1 MDKPYHWDG
10 GQPPTNEKMEMITI
24 TMEEYN
30 DFCMIRDF
38 VYDNNYVMALE
49 MYIDIKNNQSQV
61 EETINLIIEDEE
73 E

>member
-1 MDKPYHWDG
+1 M
-10 GQPPTNEKMEMITI
+10 MEGMITI

>member
-1 MDKPYHWDG
+1 MG
-10 GQPPTNEKMEMITI
+10 GMITI

-38 VYDNNYVMALE
+38 VYDNNHVMALE

>member
-1 MDKPYHWDG
+1 
-10 GQPPTNEKMEMITI
+10 MEGMITI

>member
-1 MDKPYHWDG
+1 M
-10 GQPPTNEKMEMITI
+10 MEGMITI

-38 VYDNNYVMALE
+38 VYDNNHVIALE